1 MVLEDALNLQIK
13 LPVYDGPSAIVDA
26 KGPQHLGHYGLVGLL
41 QGLEILQEGGHLNAF
56 QQRWQLIVLVIRISL
71 AGLLSAQDLQVRY
84 LILLAHLFQ
93 ALVLRPQLVNCG

>member
-41 QGLEILQEGGHLNAF
+41 QGLEILQEGGHLDAF
-56 QQRWQLIVLVIRISL
+56 Q
-71 AGLLSAQDLQVRY
+71 
-84 LILLAHLFQ
+84 
-93 ALVLRPQLVNCG
+93 